1 MDLSQL
7 TIPMFPLNMIVL
19 PGETVKLHIFE
30 ERYKQLIQDCLDNEA
45 EFGIPYLQAKRLT
58 RYGSQVKIKKIL
70 KQFPDGEMDV
80 LIEGTTIFKLIE
92 FSEVLSP
99 KLYGAGIVATEPIEK
114 GIHTIALQ
122 ELIIDY
128 FSLTQNKLLQYD
140 TIKLLSVYDI
150 ASQLLISAPEKYKL
164 ITHKNKAIFLTQH
177 LKLILQIIK
186 AEAELKD
193 RFLNN

>member
-164 ITHKNKAIFLTQH
+164 ITHKNKTIFLTQH